1 MKPIL
6 FNTAMVQ
13 AILDGRK
20 TVTRRVIKPQPRYP
34 LRRHNGGWHEY
45 SDDPLCD
52 PICHSPW
59 GYQYSAPYQPGD
71 ILWVRETWICM
82 PPDHEGKEWGIAYAA
97 DGMQRYV
104 EMPDSF
110 RPMLYGPERWRPSS
124 HMPREAARIFLRAT
138 EVGVERLQD
147 ITEGECMAE
156 GVRAWT
162 KDGRQYK
169 YYTADREGDF
179 PDCEWSKCPRAPR
192 EAFSQIW
199 DSTIPKKDLP
209 LYGWDA
215 NPWVWVIEFERCER
229 PEAEP

>member
-71 ILWVRETWICM
+71 ILWVRETWTCM
-82 PPDHEGKEWGIAYAA
+82 PPGPEEKEWGIAYAA

-110 RPMLYGPERWRPSS
+110 RPMLYGPERWRPSI
-124 HMPREAARIFLRAT
+124 HMPREAARIFLRVT
-138 EVGVERLQD
+138 SVQVERLQD
-147 ITEGECMAE
+147 ITEEQAE
-156 GVRAWT
+156 KEGCN
-162 KDGRQYK
+162 D
-169 YYTADREGDF
+169 YTSTACGFFDV
-179 PDCEWSKCPRAPR
+179 
-192 EAFSQIW
+192 W
-199 DSTIPKKDLP
+199 DSTIKKADLP
-209 LYGWDA
+209 IYGWDA
-215 NPWVWVIEFERCER
+215 NPWAWAIEFERVER
-229 PEAEP
+229 PEGESK